1 MIKEKSAGAI
11 VFRKDDEIKYL
22 ILHYGA
28 GHWEFVKGH
37 IEKDEEEE
45 QTVIRELGEETGI
58 KKAEF
63 VPEFR
68 KEINYYYKKKTG
80 ETVFKTVVFFLLE
93 SKESKVTLS
102 KEHIGY
108 RWVGIDTALKTL
120 TFDNSKQVIAEADKF
135 IKNL

>member
-11 VFRKDDEIKYL
+11 VFRKDDERKYL

-68 KEINYYYKKKTG
+68 KEINYYNKKKTG